1 MATKERKTAV
11 DIDDILLRE
20 VAARRSTSGSVLDQ
34 RPEDTPASPMEVPP
48 RPEDKPETPAGE
60 EETIRS
66 APARPSRQRDGAAPS
81 PYETLFL
88 RPGTV
93 AQRSGIYIGAA
104 TKRKLSE
111 VVRRLGWST
120 RAGSTFADNILSHH
134 LDLFRDEINRLYR
147 KKNAIDLL

>member
-1 MATKERKTAV
+1 MATKERKTTV

-20 VAARRSTSGSVLDQ
+20 VASRRSASGSVLDQ

-48 RPEDKPETPAGE
+48 RPEDMPGTDAGE

-66 APARPSRQRDGAAPS
+66 APARQRDGAAPS
-81 PYETLFL
+81 PYEKLFL

-93 AQRSGIYIGAA
+93 AQRSGIYIGAD
-104 TKRKLSE
+104 TKSKLSE

-120 RAGSTFADNILSHH
+120 LSVTTFADNILSHH

-147 KKNAIDLL
+147 KKNAKDLL

>member
-1 MATKERKTAV
+1 MATKEGKTAV

-20 VAARRSTSGSVLDQ
+20 VTARRSASGSVLDMA
-34 RPEDTPASPMEVPP
+34 PGEAPAELVP
-48 RPEDKPETPAGE
+48 E
-60 EETIRS
+60 EET
-66 APARPSRQRDGAAPS
+66 APKPVREALQKPVSEETRPTRISRQGAIPS

-93 AQRSGIYIGAA
+93 AQRSGIYIGAE

-120 RAGSTFADNILSHH
+120 LSVTTFADNILSHH

-147 KKNAIDLL
+147 KKNAKDLL

>member
-1 MATKERKTAV
+1 MPGT
-11 DIDDILLRE
+11 D
-20 VAARRSTSGSVLDQ
+20 
-34 RPEDTPASPMEVPP
+34 
-48 RPEDKPETPAGE
+48 AGE

-66 APARPSRQRDGAAPS
+66 APARQRDGAAPS
-81 PYETLFL
+81 PYEKLFL

-93 AQRSGIYIGAA
+93 AQRSGIYIGAD

-120 RAGSTFADNILSHH
+120 LSVTTFADNILSHH

-147 KKNAIDLL
+147 KKNAKDLL